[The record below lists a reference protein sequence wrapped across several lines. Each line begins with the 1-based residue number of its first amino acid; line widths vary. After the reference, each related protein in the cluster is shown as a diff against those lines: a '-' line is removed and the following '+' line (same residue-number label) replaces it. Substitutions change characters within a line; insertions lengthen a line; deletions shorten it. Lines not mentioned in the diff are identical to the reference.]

1 MLTTN
6 SNKPILTSD
15 LQSGEIQFYDNFLP
29 AMSIGDY
36 TIDIEQ
42 HIADEGLDKTFKRS
56 HKFIVAG
63 KRFRLNMQ
71 DIHSV
76 YPPIDG
82 QGDFENILPQVILNN
97 KSLPWER
104 TSDNK
109 TPNLAILLFTPEEL
123 QINDWI
129 TETSGQANVSKTG
142 AKMRTIAQI
151 KNPENGFVSPELVD
165 FSYENDD
172 DNCLCIEISS
182 EYFNEIVPRFEEL
195 SLLAHVKEVSTI
207 DKTDNEINNWF
218 STVFANRLP
227 QKNQRNIVHLVSLE
241 GFTQYL
247 KPRSP
252 QIDESQKVRL
262 VSLASW
268 EFYCEEP
275 NEEFEVVAKKLIEN
289 HQTLRLFPNKKINN
303 RTIKTAI
310 EGGYIPMKYETRQG
324 EKTTAFYRSALTPNI
339 VKNQH
344 HSPNFSAESA
354 MIYDMNT
361 GIFDTSYSV
370 AWQTGRLLA
379 LSESVF
385 SKSLL
390 EWKQQANSFLDTFFA
405 KQNFYRKIVAI
416 YNKQMDADS
425 DKMLT
430 LEELMSDDVT
440 NQLLAATLKQSLSD
454 LGFLSRGD
462 IGGKRTIEELV
473 NKAKEELEGL
483 SGILTEIAFDKIKYE
498 MDVESALVKQL
509 FE

>member
-1 MLTTN
+1 MLTN
-6 SNKPILTSD
+6 SNKPKQTSD
-15 LQSGEIQFYDNFLP
+15 LKQGEIQFYDNFLP

-42 HIADEGLDKTFKRS
+42 HIADDGLDKTFKRS
-56 HKFIVAG
+56 QNFTVAG
-63 KRFRLNMQ
+63 SRFRLNMQ

-97 KSLPWER
+97 KTLPWER

-109 TPNLAILLFTPEEL
+109 TPNLAILLFTPNEL
-123 QINDWI
+123 QIDDW
-129 TETSGQANVSKTG
+129 TQVSKTG

-151 KNPENGFVSPELVD
+151 KNPENGFLPPELAD

-182 EYFNEIVPRFEEL
+182 TYFNEVVPRFEEL
-195 SLLAHVKEVSTI
+195 SLLAHVREVNAN
-207 DKTDNEINNWF
+207 DKTVDQTNNWF
-218 STVFANRLP
+218 STIFANRLP
-227 QKNQRNIVHLVSLE
+227 QKQQRNIIHLVSLE
-241 GFTQYL
+241 GVTDYL

-252 QIDESQKVRL
+252 RVDDNQKVRL

-275 NEEFEVVAKKLIEN
+275 NEEFEVVTKKLIEK
-289 HQTLRLFPNKKINN
+289 HQTLRLFPSKKIDN
-303 RTIKTAI
+303 RTIKTII
-310 EGGYIPMKYETRQG
+310 EGGFVPMKYETRQG
-324 EKTTAFYRSALTPNI
+324 ENTTAWYRGPLTPNI
-339 VKNQH
+339 VKNQNH
-344 HSPNFSAESA
+344 TPNFSAESA
-354 MIYDMNT
+354 MIYDMNS
-361 GIFDTSYSV
+361 GIFDTSYAV

-379 LSESVF
+379 LSDTMF

-390 EWKQQANSFLDTFFA
+390 QWKQQANTFLDTFFA
-405 KQNFYRKIVAI
+405 KQNFYKKIVAI
-416 YNKQMDADS
+416 YNNQMDTDS

-430 LEELMSDDVT
+430 LEELMSDDMT
-440 NQLLAATLKQSLSD
+440 NKLLAATLKQSLSE

-462 IGGKRTIEELV
+462 IGGKRTIEEFV

-483 SGILTEIAFDKIKYE
+483 SGILTESQFDSIKYE
-498 MDVESALVKQL
+498 SDAEAALVKQL
-509 FE
+509 FK